1 MMASMSQ
8 AAVVRVFATSQN
20 PNYACPWQREPPS
33 DSTGSGVVIAPNQIL
48 TGAHVVANATFIQ
61 VQKISDPNKFIARV
75 CGIDHDS
82 DLALLEVDDQQF
94 MGDMEPAQIG
104 ELPHFQDRV
113 AVVGFPVGGDEIS
126 ITEGIVSR
134 IEVQRYVHSQRV
146 LLAVTVDAA
155 INEGNS
161 GGPVLDTN
169 GLVVGIAFQS
179 MDDAENIGEMVPAPI
194 IKRFLTGVEQGRRL
208 PAPGIGVYTHN
219 LENPTLRKALGLRKD
234 ESGLLVESVDFGSSA
249 WGSIKPGDALL
260 AIEGKKIANNG
271 TIRYRERYRT
281 GYPAVLGERFI
292 GENLE
297 LTILR
302 DGERSTKTIE
312 LKPHCPLIPYHLFDR
327 EPQWFIFGGLVFQT
341 LTREYLRAWGE
352 KWRDGAPKELMHL
365 HYSGVRTERRQEVIV
380 LSHVLADEINIGYGT
395 FTDEP
400 IIAINGHQPTDLAD
414 FVARVDTC
422 DGLFDVRTSNQTRLV
437 LDAPTARLAGPSILE
452 RYGMRTD
459 RAASLKS

>member
-1 MMASMSQ
+1 MSQ

-20 PNYACPWQREPPS
+20 PNYACPWQREAPS

-61 VQKISDPNKFIARV
+61 IQKISDPDKFIARLR
-75 CGIDHDS
+75 GIDHDS
-82 DLALLEVDDQQF
+82 DLALLVIDDQQF
-94 MGDMEPAQIG
+94 MGDIEPARLG

-113 AVVGFPVGGDEIS
+113 AVIGFPIGGDEIS

-134 IEVQRYVHSQRV
+134 IEVQRYVHSQRA

-169 GLVVGIAFQS
+169 GHVVGIAFQS
-179 MDDAENIGEMVPAPI
+179 MEDAENVGEMVPAPI
-194 IKRFLTGVEQGRRL
+194 IERFLAGVEAGRRL

-219 LENPTLRKALGLRKD
+219 LENPTLRESLGMSKT

-249 WGSIKPGDALL
+249 WGTIQPGDALL
-260 AIEGKKIANNG
+260 EIDGRKIANNG

-281 GYPAVLGERFI
+281 GYEAILGERFI
-292 GENLE
+292 GEKLD
-297 LTILR
+297 LAILR
-302 DGERSTKTIE
+302 DGERSSQTIE
-312 LKPHCPLIPYHLFDR
+312 LKAHCPLIPYHLFDR
-327 EPQWFIFGGLVFQT
+327 EPQWFIFGGLIFQT

-352 KWRDGAPKELMHL
+352 KWRDRAPKELMHL
-365 HYSGVRTERRQEVIV
+365 HYSGVRTEQRQEVIV
-380 LSHVLADEINIGYGT
+380 LSHVLADEINVGYGS
-395 FTDEP
+395 FADEP
-400 IIAINGHQPTDLAD
+400 IVAINGHQPTNLAD
-414 FVARVDTC
+414 LVSRVDSC
-422 DGLFDVRTSNQTRLV
+422 DGLLDVRTSTQARLV

-452 RYGMRTD
+452 RYGVGTD
-459 RAASLKS
+459 RAANLNN